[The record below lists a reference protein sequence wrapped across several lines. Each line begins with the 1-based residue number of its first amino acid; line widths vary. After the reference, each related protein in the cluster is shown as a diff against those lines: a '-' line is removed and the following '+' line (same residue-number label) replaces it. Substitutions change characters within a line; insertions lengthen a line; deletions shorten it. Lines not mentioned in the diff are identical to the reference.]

1 MVNMNQN
8 TSDKDFFSTSEIAKL
23 LGISRIAVL
32 KRIKKGKLSAV
43 KVGRNF
49 VIPRK
54 EIESILGRE
63 LSEEDKKIIAAGVKK
78 VLEEYG
84 ETLKKLGKE

>member
-1 MVNMNQN
+1 MININQN
-8 TSDKDFFSTSEIAKL
+8 MKDKEFFSTAEVSKI
-23 LGISRIAVL
+23 LGISRISVFN
-32 KRIKKGKLSAV
+32 RIKKGKILAT

-49 VIPRK
+49 IIPK
-54 EIESILGRE
+54 SELEGVLGRD
-63 LSEEDKKIIAAGVKK
+63 LNEEDKKIITAGVKK

>member
-1 MVNMNQN
+1 MININQNMNN
-8 TSDKDFFSTSEIAKL
+8 KEFFSTSEVAKI
-23 LGISRIAVL
+23 LGISRVAVFN
-32 KRIKKGKLSAV
+32 RIKKGKILAT

-49 VIPRK
+49 VIPK
-54 EIESILGRE
+54 SEIESVLGRE
-63 LSEEDKKIIAAGVKK
+63 LSEKDKKIISEGVKK

>member
-1 MVNMNQN
+1 MVNTNQN
-8 TSDKDFFSTSEIAKL
+8 MNNKEFFSTAEIAKI
-23 LGISRIAVL
+23 LGISRVAVFN
-32 KRIKKGKLSAV
+32 RIKKGKISAT

-49 VIPRK
+49 VIHK
-54 EIESILGRE
+54 SEIEGVLGRD
-63 LSEEDKKIIAAGVKK
+63 LNEEDKNIITAGVRK

>member
-1 MVNMNQN
+1 MININQNMNN
-8 TSDKDFFSTSEIAKL
+8 KEFFSTSEVAKV
-23 LGISRIAVL
+23 LGISRVAVFN
-32 KRIKKGKLSAV
+32 RIKKGKILAT

-49 VIPRK
+49 VIPK
-54 EIESILGRE
+54 SEIESVLGRE
-63 LSEEDKKIIAAGVKK
+63 LSEKDKKIISEGVKK

>member
-1 MVNMNQN
+1 MININQN
-8 TSDKDFFSTSEIAKL
+8 TNNKEFFSTSEVAKI
-23 LGISRIAVL
+23 LGISRVAVFN
-32 KRIKKGKLSAV
+32 RIKKGKISAT

-49 VIPRK
+49 VIPRS
-54 EIESILGRE
+54 EIEGVLGKD
-63 LSEEDKKIIAAGVKK
+63 LKEEDKKIITSGVKK